1 MLRPKSDSTRLIA
14 ASRCHG
20 TPHPDSRAARSMVAR
35 WSAMSVGTNSRQ
47 SNGASTSSAPA
58 LQASPAAHASGEEL
72 LAESV
77 LADAASLTPWTSVVG
92 CDPGRVVGAPAGS
105 EPTVGGGGVRVG
117 VAARVGPAVALA
129 VLLDDAGATPGA
141 GVEAS
146 VGCGTALGESAIPG
160 ARAGGGMVGDGVGAA
175 CAVAGRPALSTNQAS
190 NNRRIL
196 ASLASPAPSRP
207 RHNSRKIG
215 TKRFDPVVCMV
226 K

>member
-1 MLRPKSDSTRLIA
+1 
-14 ASRCHG
+14 
-20 TPHPDSRAARSMVAR
+20 
-35 WSAMSVGTNSRQ
+35 
-47 SNGASTSSAPA
+47 
-58 LQASPAAHASGEEL
+58 
-72 LAESV
+72 V
-77 LADAASLTPWTSVVG
+77 LAGAASLTPWIPVVG
-92 CDPGRVVGAPAGS
+92 CDPGRVLGAPAGS
-105 EPTVGGGGVRVG
+105 DPTVGGGVRVG
-117 VAARVGPAVALA
+117 VAVVRVGSAVPVRAGE
-129 VLLDDAGATPGA
+129 AGATPAA

-146 VGCGTALGESAIPG
+146 VGCGNALGESAMPG

-215 TKRFDPVVCMV
+215 TKRFDLLVCMV